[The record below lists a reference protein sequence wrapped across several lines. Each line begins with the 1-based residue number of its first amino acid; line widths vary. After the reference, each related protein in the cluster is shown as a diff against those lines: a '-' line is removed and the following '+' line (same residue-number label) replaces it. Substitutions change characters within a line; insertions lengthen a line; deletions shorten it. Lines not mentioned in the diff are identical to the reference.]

1 MKQGKTEKAVFA
13 KLSKV
18 ELAQHEVELNVDQD
32 IDKLVTDAKN
42 WKSEAKG
49 VYAEAMDLA
58 SEIGRT
64 LYRAKVNINGDARVL
79 EKKLKQIKDFRK
91 DFEVIRK
98 GEEQIRTKVKQAQK
112 LLGDSKEID
121 KLNAKLKQ
129 LNIDIGSAGF
139 LGSTDKIVQRLRERD
154 KLNEI

>member
-18 ELAQHEVELNVDQD
+18 ELGQHEVHLNVDQD
-32 IDKLVTDAKN
+32 IEKLVADAEN
-42 WKSEAKG
+42 WKGDARK
-49 VYAEAMDLA
+49 VYQEAMDLA
-58 SEIGRT
+58 DQMGRT
-64 LYRAKVNINGDARVL
+64 LYRAKVNIKGDGREL

-98 GEEQIRTKVKQAQK
+98 GEEKIQAKVTQAQK
-112 LLGDSKEID
+112 LLGDSKEIS

-129 LNIDIGSAGF
+129 LGLNIASAGF
-139 LGSTDKIVQRLRERD
+139 LGSTDEIVQRLRERD

>member
-32 IDKLVTDAKN
+32 IDKLVADAKN
-42 WKSEAKG
+42 WKGEAKE

-64 LYRAKVNINGDARVL
+64 LYRAQVNINGDARVL

-129 LNIDIGSAGF
+129 LNIDIGTAGF
-139 LGSTDKIVQRLRERD
+139 LGSTDNIVQRLRERD

>member
-18 ELAQHEVELNVDQD
+18 ELEQHEVELNVDQD
-32 IDKLVTDAKN
+32 IDKLVADAKN
-42 WKSEAKG
+42 WKGEAKE

>member
-18 ELAQHEVELNVDQD
+18 ELTQHEVELNVDQD
-32 IDKLVTDAKN
+32 IDKLVADAKN
-42 WKSEAKG
+42 WKSEAKE